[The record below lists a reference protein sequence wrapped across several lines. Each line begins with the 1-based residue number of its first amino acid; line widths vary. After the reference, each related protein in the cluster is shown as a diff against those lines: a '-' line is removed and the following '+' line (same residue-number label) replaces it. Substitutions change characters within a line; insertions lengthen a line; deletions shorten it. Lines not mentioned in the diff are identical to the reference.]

1 MKKIFNI
8 ISIAML
14 ALVSLSSCDSYFDVD
29 LKDQP
34 TLEEQFSKYL
44 TAKQF
49 SANCYAYLPYEEKQD
64 AREGGVI
71 RRSDESLFGFTSSA
85 SSSIYWQTRIGGTG
99 PASFANGANGFSAVE
114 NGNYWKR
121 YYQGI
126 RQCTLVMQYAHLVAD
141 VDQKVRDFMVAEA
154 RFLRAYYYFL
164 LFRYYG
170 PVIVWGDQ
178 MAPDDAIGSDLDR
191 NTLEE
196 NIDFIVD
203 ELDKAVLDLPENVG
217 EIGGVISTNTDTGRP
232 TKGAALALK
241 ARVLLYAASPLYNGN
256 PLYQSMTNRNGE
268 NIFPQEYDGSKWEK
282 AAQAALDVINMRK
295 YSLIQASSK
304 DFKGYAEAYRGV
316 YSKNWQGNDEVIWG
330 WWHKSWEPDNTWLG
344 TVGGQFPYLLPGK
357 FAGIMY
363 SYGGWMQ
370 PSLKLVDAYPMNDSG
385 RYPVRGYER
394 DANGLDLSRPI
405 VDALSGYKTEGWVEN
420 WDAPHLDWD
429 TADGKTGV
437 KAHNTTVGRDPRYYV
452 SIIPNGHYWPNKN
465 MNTVLTMYQNQECAA
480 PWKAGT
486 SCNYVGYVFA
496 RLLPTDN
503 NFADQAAYTSAKAIF
518 PTFRM
523 AEVYLNYAEALNEQP
538 TRDGAGACAAL
549 NMVRNRVGLNNIEV
563 AYPGI
568 ETDKELLRWCIQQE
582 RMVELAWEAHR
593 HYDACRWMIA
603 KDEYPCANW
612 TLHLSA
618 DNYEASYERVDTD
631 HPYASRPAVFS
642 DKDYLFPMSS
652 DELKEMVN
660 YTQNYGY

>member
-1 MKKIFNI
+1 MKKTLYI
-8 ISIAML
+8 ITIAIL
-14 ALVSLSSCDSYFDVD
+14 ALVGLSSCDKYFDVD

-85 SSSIYWQTRIGGTG
+85 SNSVFWQARIGDAS
-99 PASFANGANGFSAVE
+99 PATYTPYGDMTNPE
-114 NGNYWKR
+114 RGNFWDR

-141 VDQKVRDFMVAEA
+141 VDQKVRDYMVAEA

-170 PVIVWGDQ
+170 PVIIWGDEI
-178 MAPDDAIGSDLDR
+178 APENVLGSDLDR
-191 NTLEE
+191 NTVER
-196 NIDFIVD
+196 NIEFIVD
-203 ELDKAVLDLPENVG
+203 QLDLAAEVLPLNVG
-217 EIGGVISTNTDTGRP
+217 DIGGVISTNTDTGRP

-256 PLYQSMTNRNGE
+256 SLYAGMTNYYGE

-295 YSLIQASSK
+295 YSLLQASSK

-316 YSKNWQGNDEVIWG
+316 YSKNWQGNTEVIWG
-330 WWHKSWEPDNTWLG
+330 WWHKSWEPGNTWLG

-370 PSLKLVDAYPMNDSG
+370 PSLKLVDAYPMYESG
-385 RYPVRGYER
+385 RYPVTGYEH
-394 DANGLDLSRPI
+394 DGNGLNLSRPY
-405 VDALSGYKTEGWVEN
+405 VDPDSGYETEGFVEN

-429 TADGKTGV
+429 MADGKKGV
-437 KAHNTTVGRDPRYYV
+437 KAHKSTIGRDPRYYV
-452 SIIPNGHYWPNKN
+452 SLIPNGHYWPNKN
-465 MNTVLTMYQNQECAA
+465 MNTVLTMYQNKSCAA
-480 PWKAGT
+480 PWTAGT

-523 AEVYLNYAEALNEQP
+523 AEIYLNYAEALNEQP
-538 TRDGAGACAAL
+538 NRDGAGACAAL
-549 NMVRNRVGLNNIEV
+549 NQVRNRVGLKNIEE

-568 ETDKELLRWCIQQE
+568 AGNKTLLRWCIQQE
-582 RMVELAWEAHR
+582 RMVEFAWEAHR

-603 KDEYPCANW
+603 KEEYPSANW

-618 DNYEASYERVDTD
+618 DNYEDSYERVDTD
-631 HPYASRPAVFS
+631 HPYANRPAVFS